1 MIVGG
6 LVAETNPSEIL
17 AVIEEQQKI
26 VRSESELG
34 TAAAAAQQR
43 LDQLAGSLSAL
54 QGRVGR

>member
-1 MIVGG
+1 MGRCAAI
-6 LVAETNPSEIL
+6 
-17 AVIEEQQKI
+17 IEEQQRI